1 MKRLIVLLSIVV
13 LFVSG
18 CSVTKLDNLNVNK
31 NIKVLLSE
39 KVNLYNVYNE
49 GYKFYIPKGVSFL
62 DKEDYN
68 SILRDAN
75 NNKYYLYVDV
85 ISYYHKVK
93 NDYEVSYDSHFSKK
107 LNYNNKTG
115 YIQVDE
121 VDSRYF
127 VQFVYN
133 YVKMEAYIPKKDLP
147 NVVIN
152 MCSILRTVKFNDK
165 VLESLVG
172 ENKLDYKEEDYS
184 LFKADSSKESFLDV
198 VEREETDLYKKDVE
212 DEKIDLDNYS

>member
-1 MKRLIVLLSIVV
+1 MKRLIVLLSIMV
-13 LFVSG
+13 LFITG
-18 CSVTKLDNLNVNK
+18 CSITKLDNVNLSK
-31 NIKVLLSE
+31 NIKILLSE
-39 KVNLYNVYNE
+39 NSKIYNVYYE
-49 GYKFYIPKGVSFL
+49 GYKYYIPKGVSFIE
-62 DKEDYN
+62 KEDYN
-68 SILRDAN
+68 AILKDEN
-75 NNKYYLYVDV
+75 NNKYYLYVDA

-93 NDYEVSYDSHFSKK
+93 NNYEISYDSHFSKK
-107 LNYNNKTG
+107 LNYNKKTG

-121 VDSRYF
+121 INSKYF

-133 YVKMEAYIPKKDLP
+133 YVKMETLIPKKDL
-147 NVVIN
+147 NDAVIN

-165 VLESLVG
+165 ILESLIG

-212 DEKIDLDNYS
+212 DEKIDLDD

>member
-1 MKRLIVLLSIVV
+1 MKRLIVLLSIML
-13 LFVSG
+13 LFVTG
-18 CSVTKLDNLNVNK
+18 CSITKLDNVNISK
-31 NIKVLLSE
+31 NIKILLSE
-39 KVNLYNVYNE
+39 KSKIYNVYYE
-49 GYKFYIPKGVSFL
+49 GYKYYIPKGVSFI
-62 DKEDYN
+62 DREDYN
-68 SILRDAN
+68 AILKDEN
-75 NNKYYLYVDV
+75 NNYYYLYVDA

-93 NDYEVSYDSHFSKK
+93 NNYEINYDSHFSKK
-107 LNYNNKTG
+107 LNYNKKTG

-121 VDSRYF
+121 INSKYF

-133 YVKMEAYIPKKDLP
+133 YVKMETLIPKKDL
-147 NVVIN
+147 NDAVIN

-165 VLESLVG
+165 ILESLIG

-212 DEKIDLDNYS
+212 DEKIDLDD